1 MSSLKNRKV
10 LLNSS
15 AILDDKLESDLV
27 KPAVVVIDMINDFVT
42 GVFKNERAEKIIPN
56 VEQLLNFA
64 REKKISVVYVNDA
77 HLPNVDTEFDV
88 WPQHAV
94 AGTWGAQ
101 VVDELKPEK
110 GDFVFQKRRYSA
122 FQGTGLD
129 QLLRELKVDTLIL
142 TGVVTDICIQ
152 HTAADAFFR
161 GYKIIVPEDC
171 VEAINEQTQ
180 KAALDYLKRVY
191 GCKITRVDEMM
202 KKRWR

>member
-1 MSSLKNRKV
+1 MKNRKV

-15 AILDDKLESDLV
+15 AILDDESESDLV

-42 GVFKNERAEKIIPN
+42 GVFKNERAEKIILN
-56 VEQLLNFA
+56 VGQLLNFA

-101 VVDELKPEK
+101 VVDDLKPEK

-161 GYKIIVPEDC
+161 GI
-171 VEAINEQTQ
+171 
-180 KAALDYLKRVY
+180 
-191 GCKITRVDEMM
+191 
-202 KKRWR
+202 

>member
-1 MSSLKNRKV
+1 M
-10 LLNSS
+10 NSS
-15 AILDDKLESDLV
+15 AILDDKLECDFV
-27 KPAVVVIDMINDFVT
+27 KTAVVVIDMINDFVT
-42 GVFKNERAEKIIPN
+42 GVFRNERAEKIIPN
-56 VEQLLNFA
+56 VKQLLNFA
-64 REKKISVVYVNDA
+64 RENKIPVVYVNDA
-77 HLPNVDTEFDV
+77 HLPNVDIEFDV

-110 GDFVFQKRRYSA
+110 SDFVLQKRRYSA
-122 FQGTGLD
+122 FHGTGLD

-142 TGVVTDICIQ
+142 TGVVTDICVQ

-180 KAALDYLKRVY
+180 KAALDYLKRIY
-191 GCKITRVDEMM
+191 GCEITKADEII
-202 KKRWR
+202 KRKWS

>member
-1 MSSLKNRKV
+1 LIVNDKPERDLMKAAV
-10 LLNSS
+10 L
-15 AILDDKLESDLV
+15 
-27 KPAVVVIDMINDFVT
+27 VIDMINDFVT
-42 GVFKNERAEKIIPN
+42 GVFKNERAEKIVPKIKA
-56 VEQLLNFA
+56 LLSFS
-64 REKKISVVYVNDA
+64 RENDILVVYINDA
-77 HLPNVDTEFDV
+77 HLPKVDIEFQV

-110 GDFVFQKRRYSA
+110 GDYVLQKRRYSA

-161 GYKIIVPEDC
+161 GYKLVVPNDC
-171 VEAINEQTQ
+171 VEAVNEQTQ
-180 KAALDYLKRVY
+180 KAALDYLKKVY
-191 GCKITRVDEMM
+191 GCKITSAEEIMR
-202 KKRWR
+202 KGF

>member
-1 MSSLKNRKV
+1 LKNRKV

-27 KPAVVVIDMINDFVT
+27 KPAVVIIDMINDFVT

-142 TGVVTDICIQ
+142 MGVVTDICIQ

-180 KAALDYLKRVY
+180 KASLDFLKRVY

-202 KKRWR
+202 KRSWR

>member
-1 MSSLKNRKV
+1 L
-10 LLNSS
+10 
-15 AILDDKLESDLV
+15 

-56 VEQLLNFA
+56 IKGLLNFA
-64 REKKISVVYVNDA
+64 RENKISVVYVNDA
-77 HLPNVDTEFDV
+77 HLPNVDVEFDV

-94 AGTWGAQ
+94 VDTWGAQ
-101 VVDELKPEK
+101 VVNDLKPEK
-110 GDFVFQKRRYSA
+110 GDFVLQKRRYSA
-122 FQGTGLD
+122 FHGTGLD

-161 GYKIIVPEDC
+161 GYKLIVPEDC
-171 VEAINEQTQ
+171 VEAIDEQTQ

-191 GCKITRVDEMM
+191 GCEITRAEEIM
-202 KKRWR
+202 KRKWS

>member
-1 MSSLKNRKV
+1 LKNRKV

-27 KPAVVVIDMINDFVT
+27 KLAVVVIDMINDFVT

-142 TGVVTDICIQ
+142 MGVVTDICIQ

-180 KAALDYLKRVY
+180 KASLDFLKRVY

-202 KKRWR
+202 KRSWR

>member
-1 MSSLKNRKV
+1 M
-10 LLNSS
+10 NSS
-15 AILDDKLESDLV
+15 AILDDKLESDFV
-27 KPAVVVIDMINDFVT
+27 KTAVVVIDMINDFVT
-42 GVFKNERAEKIIPN
+42 GVFKNKRAEMIIPN
-56 VEQLLNFA
+56 VKQLLNFA
-64 REKKISVVYVNDA
+64 RENKIPVVYVNDA
-77 HLPNVDTEFDV
+77 HLPNVDVEFDV

-94 AGTWGAQ
+94 AGTLGAQ

-110 GDFVFQKRRYSA
+110 SDFVLEKRRYSA
-122 FQGTGLD
+122 FYGTSLD

-191 GCKITRVDEMM
+191 GSKIARADKIM
-202 KKRWR
+202 KRRWS

>member
-1 MSSLKNRKV
+1 M
-10 LLNSS
+10 NSS

-191 GCKITRVDEMM
+191 GSEITIADEIMKI
-202 KKRWR
+202 KRS

>member
-1 MSSLKNRKV
+1 MDV
-10 LLNSS
+10 
-15 AILDDKLESDLV
+15 
-27 KPAVVVIDMINDFVT
+27 
-42 GVFKNERAEKIIPN
+42 
-56 VEQLLNFA
+56 
-64 REKKISVVYVNDA
+64 
-77 HLPNVDTEFDV
+77 EFDV

-101 VVDELKPEK
+101 VVDEIKPEK
-110 GDFVFQKRRYSA
+110 GDFVLQKRKYSA

-180 KAALDYLKRVY
+180 KAALDYLKRIY
-191 GCKITRVDEMM
+191 GSEITRADEIM
-202 KKRWR
+202 KRKWS